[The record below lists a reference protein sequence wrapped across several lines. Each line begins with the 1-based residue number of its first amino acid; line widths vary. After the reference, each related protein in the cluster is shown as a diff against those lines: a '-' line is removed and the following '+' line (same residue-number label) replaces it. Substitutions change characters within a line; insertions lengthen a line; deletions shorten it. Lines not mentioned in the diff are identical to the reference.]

1 MHRCRECG
9 GIMTSD
15 VDRGLTPL
23 LVSAHPETSREE
35 TIVAW
40 VLIGL
45 LYVVVFVV
53 MYLWNVYVGS

>member
-1 MHRCRECG
+1 
-9 GIMTSD
+9 MTSD